1 MKLVKVE
8 IREVFFIT
16 WKFGHQL
23 LCAQK
28 CLPIPKTA
36 CITPWNIY
44 PVDKNLSKST
54 VETPV
59 KVGSMSKVNSKGT
72 RYLDW
77 LLKYFFFNCD
87 GVALEIYLDHK
98 FQWPQDYLNCE
109 SLSYKVVT

>member
-16 WKFGHQL
+16 WKFEHQL

-36 CITPWNIY
+36 CIIPWNIY
-44 PVDKNLSKST
+44 PVDKNLPKYT

-59 KVGSMSKVNSKGT
+59 QGG
-72 RYLDW
+72 
-77 LLKYFFFNCD
+77 KY
-87 GVALEIYLDHK
+87 V
-98 FQWPQDYLNCE
+98 QSQ
-109 SLSYKVVT
+109 